1 MHASI
6 SMIGGHPVIKSI
18 SFPVGVVRM
27 DRDKFKTHNSFLS
40 RMDRPPLSFNPRKE
54 TMIV

>member
-1 MHASI
+1 
-6 SMIGGHPVIKSI
+6 MIDDHPVIKSF
-18 SFPVGVVRM
+18 SFPVEVVPMARE
-27 DRDKFKTHNSFLS
+27 KFKTHNSFLS